1 MGLAIPRIELPGK
14 ARFRVNIFSQ
24 QGNYS
29 AVLRKLEARIPTI
42 SEMNLPEAFHQI
54 AQEKNGIIL
63 VTGATGSGKST
74 SLAAMLNEINEHMS
88 VHIVTLEDPVEFAH
102 PHKMA
107 TFNQREMGNDFD
119 TFANGLRAALRQA
132 PKVILVGEMRDRET
146 VEIGLSAAETGHL
159 VLSTLHT
166 VDAGQTINRILGMF
180 STEEENQIRIRLAD
194 TVRWIVCQRLL
205 PKEGGGRVAAFE
217 ILGSNL
223 RVKDT
228 ILNGESEGKTFYEII
243 EAGKAFG
250 MITFDD
256 YIIELFRQGL
266 ITEETAKAYASNRGI
281 VGRGIDSIKSSMG
294 QATTDIGKLEVDKNY
309 RETGA
314 EILTAPPEPMHRDCK
329 SVLYDFSRIVNSQ
342 EREQVMEEKKS
353 ILQEVASDYDAADRL
368 FDFVEEKSTTALVCE
383 PDPVIREKI
392 SESLKELGYKI
403 MTATTAKDA
412 LKALWFFVF
421 DVVVINELFDAADP
435 QADSVLNYLQ
445 EMPMATRRRSFVAL
459 LNARF
464 RTLDNMAAFNRSVNI
479 GHQS

>member
-1 MGLAIPRIELPGK
+1 MRKPEIDYILGRMLDSHKNVSDLNITVGKPFQVESSGQLSGVELDPPIQKLTPFQSEIFALNLINQDRRLTEILLSHGSCDSSYELPGK

-29 AVLRKLEARIPTI
+29 IVLRKLETRIPTLT
-42 SEMNLPEAFHQI
+42 EMNLPEAFHKM
-54 AQEKNGIIL
+54 AEEKNGIIL

-74 SLAAMLNEINEHMS
+74 SLAALLNEVNEHKS
-88 VHIVTLEDPVEFAH
+88 IHIVTLEDPVEFAH

-166 VDAGQTINRILGMF
+166 VDAGQTVNRILGMF
-180 STEEENQIRIRLAD
+180 STDEETQIRIRLAD

-217 ILGSNL
+217 VMGSNL

-228 ILNGESEGKTFYEII
+228 ILHGESEGKTFYEII

-266 ITEETAKAYASNRGI
+266 ISEETGKAYASNRGI

-294 QATTDIGKLEVDKNY
+294 QATTDIGKLEVDK
-309 RETGA
+309 
-314 EILTAPPEPMHRDCK
+314 
-329 SVLYDFSRIVNSQ
+329 
-342 EREQVMEEKKS
+342 
-353 ILQEVASDYDAADRL
+353 DYG
-368 FDFVEEKSTTALVCE
+368 K
-383 PDPVIREKI
+383 P
-392 SESLKELGYKI
+392 
-403 MTATTAKDA
+403 
-412 LKALWFFVF
+412 
-421 DVVVINELFDAADP
+421 
-435 QADSVLNYLQ
+435 
-445 EMPMATRRRSFVAL
+445 
-459 LNARF
+459 ARKF
-464 RTLDNMAAFNRSVNI
+464 
-479 GHQS
+479 